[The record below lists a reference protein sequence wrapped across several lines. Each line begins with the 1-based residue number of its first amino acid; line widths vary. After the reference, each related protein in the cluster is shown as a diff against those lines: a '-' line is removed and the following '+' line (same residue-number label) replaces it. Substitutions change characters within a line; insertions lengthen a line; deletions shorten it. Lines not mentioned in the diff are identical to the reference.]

1 MPCPARPICRAM
13 FFDQA
18 AQRLVILG
26 LILLMGCTS
35 RGAVTLVPS
44 GTPVGDVEKIFIGTT
59 RKQESDGSF
68 SGSRADGVRYALYEV
83 SVPKTREVGQIA
95 WPPRHGK
102 ADPQTQFVTAAE
114 QVYPT
119 ADRFRANLRTELAK
133 NGGEAVIFVHGYN
146 TNFAE
151 GVYRVAQFAHDL
163 KLPGAIVE
171 YSWPSAGVPLGYAY
185 DRDSALWARD
195 GLEQLIHEVAAAGAK
210 RIYLVAHS
218 MGSGVLMEALRTVAL
233 RADRRELGLVGG
245 VILISPD
252 IDVDVFRE
260 EAHAI
265 KDLPQPFV
273 IFGSDRDRI
282 LQLSAALTGNS
293 ERLGALTD
301 MSRVADLKVTFM
313 DVGAFSEGAGHF
325 TVGESPALIS
335 LLGQIASIQGAFEAD
350 RRRQLGVL
358 PGIVMTVQN
367 ATQVIL
373 SPLVAVDTGLRR

>member
-1 MPCPARPICRAM
+1 M
-13 FFDQA
+13 FFDKPA
-18 AQRLVILG
+18 RRLAMLG
-26 LILLMGCTS
+26 LILLIGCTS

-59 RKQESDGSF
+59 RKQEADGSF
-68 SGSRADGVRYALYEV
+68 SGSRADGVRYAQYEV
-83 SVPKTREVGQIA
+83 SVPRTRQVGQIA

-102 ADPQTQFVTAAE
+102 ADPQTQFVTSAE

-119 ADRFRANLRTELAK
+119 ADRFRANLRSELAR

-163 KLPGAIVE
+163 QLPGAIVE
-171 YSWPSAGVPLGYAY
+171 YSWHSAGVPLGYAY

-218 MGSGVLMEALRTVAL
+218 MGSGVLMEAMRTAAL

-265 KDLPQPFV
+265 GTLPQPFV

-282 LQLSAALTGNS
+282 LQLSSALTGNS

-301 MSRVADLKVTFM
+301 VSRVADLKVTFM

-350 RRRQLGVL
+350 RRRQLGFL
-358 PGIVMTVQN
+358 PGIVLTVQN